1 MSNRNLL
8 KKLSPVHIVALVC
21 AVLIFAAVVTSS
33 VIFIV
38 NAVKDKNREFD
49 YASASAEE
57 LAKYFALEE
66 NYTNLELELDFLSET
81 KRAEEI
87 ARSVN
92 SDILKL
98 VAGQKNTVSGTNDS
112 YSSDTEITVG
122 DTVNLYYRG
131 YVLKDDGTR
140 DYLDGM
146 CNFSST
152 SAYALTIGSQGFIA
166 GFEDALLGKAAT
178 AYPRLSDLQIKDDG
192 DNEDIKRVEAG
203 LMLFV
208 TYTRCEVV
216 VNPYSFEKEDGAAE
230 SKTTILIDLSVEN
243 AKDEVDK
250 VYGEGFY
257 DYLVSG
263 HTQKVLDS
271 EGNAKK
277 DDEGNDLTEKVG
289 QKLNTTLFTSSSTD
303 NVFVIDGKEYKYT
316 NLKVDFALNPDYYDG
331 YTTVD
336 VTFPSN
342 YSQNEELEGKEAHFE
357 VFIDSVKE
365 YGYKYSETADENHN
379 FEGDMTNT
387 AFVSAMLDNY
397 LNKKGNED
405 LKKKVEATEGANTE
419 AKVRAYLTNKYTENY
434 ANTLKGLEETAIL
447 DALVSKVTLTDA
459 FFANKTLKA
468 LYEEKVDELLI
479 SFRSQYE
486 SALSDSSVDSSTYT
500 IEQYA
505 KDLFGIEEGHKW
517 HAEVEKLA
525 KEYFAEKLVV
535 NYLFKTLNLTA
546 FDAMSEIKAEH
557 EKSYLEEYG
566 FDSLD
571 EMTPAEKAAFDES
584 ENSYV
589 ATFGYDYIEE
599 LGIYKAVVNYL
610 KDNGT
615 LTRYYID
622 APKPEAAPAE

>member
-8 KKLSPVHIVALVC
+8 KKLSPVHIVALIC

-131 YVLKDDGTR
+131 YVLKDDDTR

-178 AYPRLSDLQIKDDG
+178 AYPRLSDLQIKG
-192 DNEDIKRVEAG
+192 DSDNVKRVEAG

-230 SKTTILIDLSVEN
+230 SKTTILIDLSAEN
-243 AKDEVDK
+243 AIEEVNK
-250 VYGEGFY
+250 LYGTRANDSTKGFY
-257 DYLVSG
+257 DYLVTG
-263 HTQKVLDS
+263 AEVKETVD
-271 EGNAKK
+271 G
-277 DDEGNDLTEKVG
+277 TETTKNVG
-289 QKLNTTLFTSSSTD
+289 QKINTTLFTSSSTD

-379 FEGDMTNT
+379 FEGDMNNT

-397 LNKKGNED
+397 LGKKGNEA
-405 LKKKVEATEGANTE
+405 LKEKVEAQEGANTE
-419 AKVRAYLTNKYTENY
+419 AKVRTYLKNKYTENY
-434 ANTLKGLEETAIL
+434 ANTLKGLEESAIL

-479 SFRSQYE
+479 SFRSQYD
-486 SALSDSSVDSSTYT
+486 SAVSEGTVDASYT

-546 FDAMSEIKAEH
+546 FDAMGEIKAEH
-557 EKSYLEEYG
+557 LKSYLEEYG

-584 ENSYV
+584 ENSYI

-610 KDNGT
+610 KVQET
-615 LTRYYID
+615 VTRYYMD
-622 APKPEAAPAE
+622 TPKPEAAPAE

>member
-8 KKLSPVHIVALVC
+8 KKLSPVHIVALIC

-49 YASASAEE
+49 YASASVEE

-131 YVLKDDGTR
+131 YVLKDDDTR

-178 AYPRLSDLQIKDDG
+178 AYPRLSDLQIKG
-192 DNEDIKRVEAG
+192 DSDNVKRVEAG

-230 SKTTILIDLSVEN
+230 SKTTILIDLSAEN
-243 AKDEVDK
+243 AKDEVDN
-250 VYGEGFY
+250 VYGGGFY
-257 DYLVSG
+257 DYLVTG
-263 HTQKVLDS
+263 AEVKETVD
-271 EGNAKK
+271 G
-277 DDEGNDLTEKVG
+277 TETTKNVG

-331 YTTVD
+331 YTTLD
-336 VTFPSN
+336 VTFPYN
-342 YSQNEELEGKEAHFE
+342 YGKEELNGKEAHFE

-365 YGYKYSETADENHN
+365 YGYKYSETTEENHN
-379 FEGDMTNT
+379 FAGDMNNT

-397 LNKKGNED
+397 LGKKGNED
-405 LKKKVEATEGANTE
+405 LKKKVEAMEGANTE

-459 FFANKTLKA
+459 FYANKTLKA
-468 LYEEKVDELLI
+468 LYEEKVNEYLI
-479 SFRSQYE
+479 NFRSQYD
-486 SALSDSSVDSSTYT
+486 SAVSEGTVDASYT

-557 EKSYLEEYG
+557 LKSYLEEHG

-571 EMTPAEKAAFDES
+571 EMTPAEKATFDES
-584 ENSYV
+584 ENSYI
-589 ATFGYDYIEE
+589 ATFGFDYIEE
-599 LGIYKAVVNYL
+599 LGVYKAVVNYL

-622 APKPEAAPAE
+622 APKPEAAPAA

>member
-8 KKLSPVHIVALVC
+8 KKLSPVHIVALIC

-81 KRAEEI
+81 KRNEEI
-87 ARSVN
+87 ARTVN
-92 SDILKL
+92 SDILTL
-98 VAGQKNTVSGTNDS
+98 VAGQKNIVSGTNAS
-112 YSSDTEITVG
+112 YSSDTTITVG
-122 DTVNLYYRG
+122 DEVNLYYRG

-146 CNFSST
+146 CNFSSA
-152 SAYALTIGSQGFIA
+152 SAYALAIGGGSFISGFA
-166 GFEDALLGKAAT
+166 DALVGKAAT
-178 AYPRLSDLQIKDDG
+178 AYPRLSDLQIKG
-192 DNEDIKRVEAG
+192 DSDNVKRVEAG

-230 SKTTILIDLSVEN
+230 SKTTILIDLSAEN
-243 AKDEVDK
+243 AIEEVNK
-250 VYGEGFY
+250 LYGTRANDSTKGFY
-257 DYLVSG
+257 DYLVTG
-263 HTQKVLDS
+263 AEVKETVD
-271 EGNAKK
+271 G
-277 DDEGNDLTEKVG
+277 TETTKNVG
-289 QKLNTTLFTSSSTD
+289 QKINTTLFTSSSTD

-316 NLKVDFALNPDYYDG
+316 NLKVDFALNPDYYEG
-331 YTTVD
+331 YTTLD
-336 VTFPSN
+336 VTFPYN
-342 YSQNEELEGKEAHFE
+342 YGKEELNGKVGHFE
-357 VFIDSVKE
+357 IFVDSVKE
-365 YGYKYSETADENHN
+365 YGYKYTETTEENHN
-379 FEGDMTNT
+379 FPGDMDNT

-405 LKKKVEATEGANTE
+405 LKKKVEAQEGANTE

-479 SFRSQYE
+479 SFRSQYD
-486 SALSDSSVDSSTYT
+486 SAVSEGTVDASYT

-557 EKSYLEEYG
+557 LKSYLEEYG

-584 ENSYV
+584 ENSYI

-599 LGIYKAVVNYL
+599 LGIYKAVVNHL
-610 KDNGT
+610 KDKGT
-615 LTRYYID
+615 ITIYYMD
-622 APKPEAAPAE
+622 TPKPEAAPAE